1 MAVVKLGNK
10 VKTNLPDTIRYVIN
24 PEKND
29 GGRLVYASYSS
40 ERHDANT
47 LAEPMIRDLERCANG
62 LRKDGVLALHLKHSF
77 SPDEHVSA
85 EQVHELGVMLTEAIT
100 GGDYKYVVSTHMD
113 RHHLHNHIVICAAN
127 RRTGRKMRLTR
138 RSIDRWR
145 AVSDELCRREGLAVL
160 ENPKVETAV
169 EHDEM
174 LKAMRHAP
182 DQSSGRQFGVESP
195 VIASTGVGADM
206 GELYAAARGV
216 GVKERL
222 RILIDLDAS
231 RANSI
236 GELAEL
242 LDSHGVGLTLHG
254 GGVTFMDRAT
264 GRRFRGARLGPAY
277 SLDALGMRLSDGG
290 SMLHLTF
297 NNRLVAAVN
306 DRFVSV
312 WLPGTK
318 RRRKVNLPVSMLR
331 RDGSTWHLLMPATFT
346 GMLMDQSNR
355 YAARFDT
362 GTLSEAFGHPRQ
374 RVESLAGDDSTM
386 PRRYAASPAQY
397 RYYQVQ
403 ARKLDELRTMAEG
416 LNAACRLQRENGGGL
431 AKGLRDLN
439 AKADWAYGELRAAVV
454 ALNDVIDSHDPDLVV
469 EAREEIERRER
480 TLLECRRQLDAIR
493 SVARNSGVGLPK
505 WICKE
510 RNDEPANEHE
520 QRNGIR
526 SDGRHVL
533 PDVRSDAADGAGEH
547 HAGVGGR
554 YDSGGGREPE
564 AQPAGCGT
572 SEREFDALITESRAS
587 INESAALVG
596 ESDAQE
602 ATLRSQRDG
611 QIAQRDQEERERACI
626 EREKRCDRILRREA
640 VLEADESRVRDERE
654 RLKNE
659 RKRIREDIA
668 EQVERESERMRRCLK
683 ESSDRQRE
691 RDRRILFALCL
702 GVCSSMVP
710 MLAVVMQGRWQTF
723 ADSLFDW
730 LHMRGKQLTAVG
742 QWLAGINARLNEII
756 PSGWWDRPLV
766 FLLMLLL
773 AAVVCGMP
781 LLAAGGYVM
790 VVFTTMRGWLTEG
803 TLGVHIVL
811 WTLAAMVGFV
821 LAGHLAMIPHN
832 PMGWPTWWIL
842 LTVAAHLIYLA
853 KLAGPISRFIRNS

>member
-222 RILIDLDAS
+222 RILIDLDAA

-510 RNDEPANEHE
+510 RNDEPANEQE

-611 QIAQRDQEERERACI
+611 QIAQRDQEERTRVH
-626 EREKRCDRILRREA
+626 RKGKRCDRILRREA

>member
-222 RILIDLDAS
+222 RILIDLDAA

-611 QIAQRDQEERERACI
+611 QIAQRDQEERTCVHRKG
-626 EREKRCDRILRREA
+626 KRCDRILRREA